1 MKGVGFSLS
10 ILSLGLTLALTGT
23 AVSAQT
29 KPDAGKPIQTKA
41 AAVTFSQAELDQ
53 MLAPIALYPDTVL
66 SHILIAA
73 TYPLEIVKATRWLSS
88 KSAMTSEQAL
98 KAAENEPWDPSVRAL
113 VAFPPLLTKMNNEL
127 EWTQKLGDAFLIQEA
142 QLMSTVQALRER
154 AYASGHLKNQEHI
167 TVQRQEKIIVIEPR
181 TPEVVYVPV
190 YDTRIVYGNWMW
202 REYPPIHWP
211 YPDVYTGRSYVY
223 WGSGAR
229 VSSAFYFSTFY
240 WPQRQIVVI
249 NHHRPNYYYRP
260 RDIVYHEERR
270 HWQHN
275 PKHRHGVVYHQ
286 SYQPTLEMSGQGYP
300 QSDVGE
306 RRRWAAEQRQRNNI
320 SVPED
325 RHVHEQYPDLQR
337 ATEINTDSP
346 STDIDREQLRRHRNT
361 TTDELGDRQR
371 TRELDLNNEQRADL
385 PDSKSQITV
394 GSGDGLDNNGDINGR
409 IDQTQPID
417 PNQAVEERQVDSAQE
432 QLSRNEQSRNE
443 QLRSEVVEPI
453 SRERPV
459 YEAPQP
465 IEPQQ
470 PVYEAPQPIEPQQPV
485 YEAPQ
490 PIERQER
497 PVYEV
502 PQPIERQERPVYE
515 APQPIERQERPVY
528 EMPQP
533 IERQER
539 PVYEAPQP
547 IERQER
553 PVYEMPQP
561 IERQERPVY
570 EMPQP
575 IERQER
581 PVYEMPQPIERQESP
596 VYEAPRPIEL
606 QQPAF

>member
-1 MKGVGFSLS
+1 MNGVGFSLS

-29 KPDAGKPIQTKA
+29 TPNAGKPIQANA

-154 AYASGHLKNQEHI
+154 AYASGHLKDQEHI

-211 YPDVYTGRSYVY
+211 YPDVYSGSSYVY

-286 SYQPTLEMSGQGYP
+286 SYQPTREMSGQGYP
-300 QSDVGE
+300 QADVGE

-325 RHVHEQYPDLQR
+325 RRVHEQYPELQR
-337 ATEINTDSP
+337 ATEITTDSP
-346 STDIDREQLRRHRNT
+346 GTDIDREQLRQHRDT
-361 TTDELGDRQR
+361 TTDQIGDRHSS
-371 TRELDLNNEQRADL
+371 RELDVNNEQRAER
-385 PDSKSQITV
+385 PDSQPQITV
-394 GSGDGLDNNGDINGR
+394 GSGDSLGNSREINGPV
-409 IDQTQPID
+409 DQTQPID
-417 PNQAVEERQVDSAQE
+417 TNQPVQERQVYSAPDRVE
-432 QLSRNEQSRNE
+432 RNE
-443 QLRSEVVEPI
+443 QLNSDTVEPI
-453 SRERPV
+453 TRERPV
-459 YEAPQP
+459 YETPQ
-465 IEPQQ
+465 
-470 PVYEAPQPIEPQQPV
+470 V
-485 YEAPQ
+485 
-490 PIERQER
+490 ERQER
-497 PVYEV
+497 PVYEA

-528 EMPQP
+528 EAPQP
-533 IERQER
+533 IERQQ

-547 IERQER
+547 IERQQ
-553 PVYEMPQP
+553 PVYEAPQP
-561 IERQERPVY
+561 IERQQPVY
-570 EMPQP
+570 EAPQP
-575 IERQER
+575 IERQQ
-581 PVYEMPQPIERQESP
+581 PVYEAPQPIERQQPMYEAP
-596 VYEAPRPIEL
+596 QPIERQQPMYEAPRPIERAEQADEAMRPIEL
-606 QQPAF
+606 